1 VSDKELFEGPE
12 RRGAERRQR
21 AHSDDDS
28 IDIVVSDSPELRKLI
43 GRRMG
48 AIRRLQ
54 KHSQAVVAEHIGV
67 SRPHLSNIELGRS
80 RTSWAGLRAMAEY
93 YKLGLRELIDDCS
106 AHLSGQEGAVRSPT
120 MTATGGGRNMGVGHD
135 GQKGIRVPEL
145 LSDDERFVLGLLRVL
160 GPVQQ
165 HQIATQILELVQQRS
180 QQVGVD
186 DK

>member
-106 AHLSGQEGAVRSPT
+106 AHLSGQAGAVRSSI
-120 MTATGGGRNMGVGHD
+120 TATEGGRTMGAGHH
-135 GQKGIRVPEL
+135 GQKGIMVPEM

-165 HQIATQILELVQQRS
+165 HQIASQILELVQQRS